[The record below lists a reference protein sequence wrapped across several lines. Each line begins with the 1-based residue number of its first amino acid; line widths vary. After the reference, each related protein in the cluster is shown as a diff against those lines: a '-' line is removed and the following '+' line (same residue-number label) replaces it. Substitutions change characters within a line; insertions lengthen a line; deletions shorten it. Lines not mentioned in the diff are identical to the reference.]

1 MSFIKFLK
9 ENIKESIIESN
20 FQIPIKI
27 QSNFKIKGGLNNYKN
42 WKVKVLLANSAG
54 DEVKK
59 GDWES
64 PRYVM
69 ISLDSN
75 NIIPIAISD
84 EHQTGYDLLYE
95 YYYKKKLIKQENYVS
110 IDGNGTTYLYGRP
123 GDTNNLKN
131 DAKKI
136 EAFKKWLS
144 YGGENQ
150 PVKSGSG
157 GGYIGD
163 MEDIIERNGNIEI
176 IKGKL
181 AKPGQRI
188 IDTIEKLAKEYNRFL
203 SIEKK
208 YREPNESD
216 IQNFISETLSFIKD
230 IDNSASGPYY
240 GLMGFGRDKN
250 FLTVDKVDKL
260 IKILEIAIKENN
272 YHKAADTLF
281 TFNGIKNLIHNK
293 LRFINKTK
301 KISSYGDES
310 KYLALFGDVELA
322 LREFERLG
330 EI

>member
-1 MSFIKFLK
+1 MNFVEFYLK
-9 ENIKESIIESN
+9 ELDNKSFN
-20 FQIPIKI
+20 IPIKI
-27 QSNFKIKGGLNNYKN
+27 RSNFKIEGGLNNYKN
-42 WKVKVLLANSAG
+42 WKVKVLLSNSAG
-54 DEVKK
+54 DDVKK

-84 EHQTGYDLLYE
+84 EHQIGYDILYE

-110 IDGNGTTYLYGRP
+110 INGNGITYLYGRT
-123 GDTNNLKN
+123 GDIDNLKH

-150 PVKSGSG
+150 PVRSGSG
-157 GGYIGD
+157 SGYLGD
-163 MEDIIERNGNIEI
+163 MEDVIERKGNIEV

-181 AKPGQRI
+181 AKPGQKI
-188 IDTIEKLAKEYNRFL
+188 INILEKLAKEYSRFL

-208 YREPNESD
+208 FYEVKESD
-216 IQNFISETLSFIKD
+216 IQNFINDALNFLKEIRKSLSGSYD
-230 IDNSASGPYY
+230 
-240 GLMGFGRDKN
+240 GLMGYGKEKN
-250 FLTVDKVDKL
+250 FLTIDKVENM
-260 IKILEIAIKENN
+260 IKNLESSQKEND
-272 YHKAADTLF
+272 YRRVADQLF
-281 TFNGIKNLIHNK
+281 TFHGVKNLIHNR
-293 LRFINKTK
+293 LRVMNKMD
-301 KISSYGDES
+301 KIPDYGDEG
-310 KYLALFGDVELA
+310 KYVALFGDIELA